1 MSEEIKPRKEKSIP
15 EQIKENASY
24 LEDYQVIKACKEYG
38 ISYDGV
44 DADKMR
50 LLMLLR
56 GAEKLMSDLGVP
68 RPL

>member
-1 MSEEIKPRKEKSIP
+1 MSKKIKPKKEKSIP
-15 EQIKENASY
+15 ELIKENASY
-24 LEDYQVIKACKEYG
+24 LEDYQLIQVCEEYG

-50 LLMLLR
+50 LLMLLK
-56 GAEKLMSDLGVP
+56 GAEKLITVLGVP